1 MKDLY
6 TTIKVLLRYG
16 RDNGLVT
23 VQVLLRY
30 GTDKGLVN
38 HYTSAA
44 RVW

>member
-1 MKDLY
+1 MKGLY
-6 TTIKVLLRYG
+6 TTIKVLLG
-16 RDNGLVT
+16 
-23 VQVLLRY
+23 Y

>member
-1 MKDLY
+1 MVEITGLY
-6 TTIKVLLRYG
+6 A
-16 RDNGLVT
+16 T